1 MTIIDKTLIKKQFD
15 YGLNTY
21 SREAIVQK
29 RIANE
34 LILELSSFF
43 VPSNI
48 RLFEIGC
55 GTGFLTQKII
65 ENIELDELIVNDIT
79 NTSMNKIQ
87 ELIDKYDVSHKFIKG
102 DAEEIDYPTQIDVV
116 LSSSTIQ
123 WFKNK
128 QLFFDKVFSSLN
140 PDGIFAFST
149 FGCDNYKEIKSLTG
163 VGLEYQSMEE
173 ITEMLSHNF
182 KIISSSEWIE
192 KKEFDTPLSV
202 LRHIKQTGVNAIQKT
217 YFGKQKLLSFTE
229 NYKHRFSIS
238 RNKVSLTYN
247 PIIIIAQ
254 KK

>member
-1 MTIIDKTLIKKQFD
+1 MTMIDKTLIKKQFD
-15 YGLNTY
+15 CGLNTY
-21 SREAIVQK
+21 SREAMVQK

-34 LILELSSFF
+34 LILELSSLS
-43 VPSNI
+43 VPRNI

-65 ENIELDELIVNDIT
+65 ENIEFDELIVNDIT
-79 NTSMNKIQ
+79 NTSMSKIQ
-87 ELIDKYDVSHKFIKG
+87 ELTDKYNVPVRFIKG
-102 DAEEIDYPTQIDVV
+102 DAEEIDYPTQLDAV

-128 QLFFDKVFSSLN
+128 QHFFDKVYNCLK

-149 FGCDNYKEIKSLTG
+149 FGCDNFKEIKSLTG
-163 VGLEYQSMEE
+163 VGLEYQNLQE

-182 KIISSSEWIE
+182 RIVSGSEWIE

-202 LRHIKQTGVNAIQKT
+202 LRHIKQTGVNAIRQT
-217 YFGKQKLLSFTE
+217 HFGKQQLLSFTE
-229 NYKHRFSIS
+229 NYKQRFSTS